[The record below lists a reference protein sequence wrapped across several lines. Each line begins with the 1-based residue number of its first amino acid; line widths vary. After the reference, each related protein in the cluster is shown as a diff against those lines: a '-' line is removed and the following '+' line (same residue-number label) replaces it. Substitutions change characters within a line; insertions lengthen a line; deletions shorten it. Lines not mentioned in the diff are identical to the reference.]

1 MKNLNFTCPFCSL
14 LCDDIQLE
22 VKENTLKPLN
32 SKCSILINSLKKKIN
47 EQFSI
52 INGKKKN
59 ISQAIN
65 ELSFLIKKSKSTLFA
80 GMGTDIKGTRAAL
93 DIIDKYKCI
102 IDHFSSDTYVMN
114 LKSMQETG
122 GFFLTLSEL
131 KNRSD
136 TIIIFQTSD
145 DVLPRLFEKY
155 IFSKDTINN
164 LKKRKVVFIGSK
176 VPQFLYKNKKL
187 INVEIIKLDSINLL
201 NFISSIR
208 KSINSKDSEVKDKK
222 IFNLIE
228 LLKKTKY
235 GSILWSISELQGDV
249 SDLIVNEINLL
260 IQDLNKF
267 TRFSGLSLSGSDH
280 ILTVNEV
287 LLWQTGFPIRTSFAN
302 GFPIHDIEQ
311 FSTKKLLDNKEV
323 DLAIW
328 INSFNEK
335 KIIINK
341 KIKNVLIGIP
351 NHPQKNDVDIF
362 IPVGTPG
369 LDHNSHLLRVDKVVT
384 MPLKKVRNISL
395 QSVEQVLNKVKKGI
409 VNSDN

>member
-1 MKNLNFTCPFCSL
+1 MKKLNFTCPFCSL

-102 IDHFSSDTYVMN
+102 IDHFSSDTYVKN

-208 KSINSKDSEVKDKK
+208 KSINSKDSEAKDKK

-351 NHPQKNDVDIF
+351 NHTQKNDVDIF

>member
-1 MKNLNFTCPFCSL
+1 MN
-14 LCDDIQLE
+14 
-22 VKENTLKPLN
+22 
-32 SKCSILINSLKKKIN
+32 
-47 EQFSI
+47 
-52 INGKKKN
+52 
-59 ISQAIN
+59 
-65 ELSFLIKKSKSTLFA
+65 
-80 GMGTDIKGTRAAL
+80 
-93 DIIDKYKCI
+93 IIDKYKCI
-102 IDHFSSDTYVMN
+102 IDHFSSDTYVKN

-208 KSINSKDSEVKDKK
+208 KSINSKDSEAKDKK
-222 IFNLIE
+222 ILNLVE